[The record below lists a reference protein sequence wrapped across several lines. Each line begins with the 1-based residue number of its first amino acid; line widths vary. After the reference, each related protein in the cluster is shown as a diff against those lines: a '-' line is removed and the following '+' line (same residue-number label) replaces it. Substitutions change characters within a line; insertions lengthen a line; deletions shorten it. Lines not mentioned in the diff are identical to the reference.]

1 MDDRKARHRRRP
13 TLLSVSAMLLALGT
27 VVFIVGCSSKVDS
40 PEKARAA
47 IIKTVEDDIRPSF
60 RENTYRA
67 NIKLTKTNLLS
78 MLPELDEYPIVV
90 GPRDSAGVESVEIF
104 TSSEKAGDG
113 RDGLYVELARA
124 FNDKQFKL
132 DDGRIAAVQIRRIAS
147 GLGAQFILSGRY
159 VPDAFSP
166 SNSLWGDML
175 QADSVELDTVS
186 EVTASNTAGVIV
198 RKSRLADITTDDAL
212 DVGKLLTLVTNGEFA
227 MGYTNPYQSSTGL
240 NFLMTVLEAFSDGD
254 ESAMLSPDV
263 ASAFE
268 AFQAGVPFVAQTTL
282 QMRDAAQGSGVLD
295 AMVME
300 RQSWANVTGMSDY
313 AFVPFGVRH
322 DSPLYATREASDVE
336 RDVLE
341 RFAAFVADQ
350 NESSSRFGFGLD
362 PNYQAAYSIND
373 GSVIARAQGLW
384 KEKKSGG
391 RPIAAVFV
399 ADVSGSM
406 EGSRLKNLKKA
417 LIESADLISAENAI
431 GLVTYSDT
439 VNVDLDVREFDV
451 QQKSLFMGAVER
463 LSAGGRTAT
472 NDAVLVAESLL
483 LGFLENK
490 PDHKSVVFVLSD
502 GERNQGRS
510 FEDVKDTLEWAGI
523 PVHTI
528 AYEITTDAAGE
539 LKELSR
545 LAEGAYVESS
555 GESASYRIGNLLNSE
570 M

>member
-1 MDDRKARHRRRP
+1 MNDRTARHRVATTVRAAAVP
-13 TLLSVSAMLLALGT
+13 LLVLGAVVLLGACGQ
-27 VVFIVGCSSKVDS
+27 KVDS
-40 PEKARAA
+40 PEAAREA
-47 IIKTVEDDIRPSF
+47 ILETVADDIKPSF

-67 NIKLTKTNLLS
+67 NITLTRTNLLS
-78 MLPELDEYPIVV
+78 MLPELDETPIVV
-90 GPRDSAGVESVEIF
+90 GPPDSGRVESVEIF
-104 TSSEKAGDG
+104 TSSEKAGEG
-113 RDGLYVELARA
+113 RDGFYVQLARA
-124 FNDKQFKL
+124 FNDERVEL
-132 DDGRIAAVQIRRIAS
+132 ADGRQAAVRIRRIAS

-166 SNSLWGDML
+166 SNTLWGNML
-175 QADSVELDTVS
+175 QADGVELDVIS
-186 EVTASNTAGVIV
+186 EATAPNTAGVIV
-198 RKSRLADITTDDAL
+198 RKSRLGDITTDGAL

-240 NFLMTVLEAFSDGD
+240 NFLLTVLEAFADGD
-254 ESAMLSPDV
+254 EAAMLSPDV

-300 RQSWANVTGMSDY
+300 RQSWANVTGMTDY
-313 AFVPFGVRH
+313 EFVPFGVRH
-322 DSPLYATREASDVE
+322 DSPLYATREADDAE
-336 RDVLE
+336 REVLAL
-341 RFAAFVADQ
+341 FAEFVAAQ
-350 NESSSRFGFGLD
+350 GASSERFGFGLD
-362 PNYQAAYSIND
+362 PDYRPAYTIGD

-417 LIESADLISAENAI
+417 LIESADLISAGNAI

-483 LGFLENK
+483 YGFLENH
-490 PDHKSVVFVLSD
+490 PDHKPIVFVLSD

-510 FEDVKDTLEWAGI
+510 FDEVKETLEWAGI
-523 PVHTI
+523 PVHSI
-528 AYEITTDAAGE
+528 AYEITAEAASE
-539 LKELSR
+539 LKQLSR

>member
-1 MDDRKARHRRRP
+1 MSTRNNRP
-13 TLLSVSAMLLALGT
+13 AALGVLRIRYLPYLLLAVGLGLA
-27 VVFIVGCSSKVDS
+27 GCGRNIETQED
-40 PEKARAA
+40 AQAA
-47 IIKTVEDDIRPSF
+47 ILEIVDEDIRPTF

-67 NIKLTKTNLLS
+67 NITLSKTNLLS
-78 MLPELDEYPIVV
+78 MLPELDEYPIVE
-90 GPRDSAGVESVEIF
+90 GPRDSRDVESVEIF
-104 TSSEKAGDG
+104 TSSEKAGSG
-113 RDGLYVELARA
+113 RDGFYVELARA
-124 FNDKQFKL
+124 FNASNVRL
-132 DDGRIAAVQIRRIAS
+132 PDGRRAAVNIRRIAS

-166 SNSLWGDML
+166 SNTLWGSL
-175 QADSVELDTVS
+175 LTADGVELDTIAD
-186 EVTASNTAGVIV
+186 VTAPNTAGVIV
-198 RKSRLADITTDDAL
+198 KKSRQAEITTDGTL
-212 DVGKLLTLVTNGEFA
+212 DIGKLLTLVTNGDFA

-240 NFLMTVLEAFSDGD
+240 NFLLTVLEAFADGD
-254 ESAMLSPDV
+254 EAAMLSPDV

-300 RQSWANVTGMSDY
+300 RQSWENITGMSDY
-313 AFVPFGVRH
+313 TFIPFGVRH
-322 DSPLYATREASDVE
+322 DSPLYATREADAAE
-336 RDVLE
+336 REVLAS
-341 RFAAFVADQ
+341 FAEFVAAQ
-350 NESSSRFGFGLD
+350 GNLTERFGFGLD
-362 PNYQAAYSIND
+362 PQYRSVYAIGD

-391 RPIAAVFV
+391 RSIAAVFV

-406 EGSRLKNLKKA
+406 EGTRLKNLQKA
-417 LIESADLISAENAI
+417 LIESSDLISAGNAI
-431 GLVTYSDT
+431 GLVTYSDS
-439 VNVDLDVREFDV
+439 VNVDLDIRPFDV

-472 NDAVLVAESLL
+472 NDAVLVAERLL
-483 LGFLENK
+483 HRFLENN
-490 PDHKSVVFVLSD
+490 PDHKAIVFVLSD

-510 FEDVKDTLEWAGI
+510 FDDVKSALEWSGI

-528 AYEITTDAAGE
+528 AYEIGSEAAEE
-539 LKELSR
+539 LKSLSR

-555 GESASYRIGNLLNSE
+555 SESASYRIGNLLNAE